1 MAYSSSSLSEV
12 ELSSSLDSFLA
23 FKAIDLLCLL
33 LILKVSESFLE
44 RSDEWVMANTIE
56 IKALK
61 KMDASKRGKFKEIQT
76 QQTLM
81 QTLRD
86 LPLTSN
92 FDEYEKKYAQMVQP
106 VKGTMS
112 VAFIFEGDVMVV
124 DDSRASMGS
133 YIFCGDSVQQECYRL
148 LDMAASMDTHADVT
162 DSERSENSSSEI
174 YQCPM
179 ITPA

>member
-1 MAYSSSSLSEV
+1 MNFVLLENACV
-12 ELSSSLDSFLA
+12 E
-23 FKAIDLLCLL
+23 
-33 LILKVSESFLE
+33 VSESFLE
-44 RSDEWVMANTIE
+44 RSDEWVMANKIE

-92 FDEYEKKYAQMVQP
+92 FDEYEKKSPQMVQP
-106 VKGTMS
+106 AKGTMS

-133 YIFCGDSVQQECYRL
+133 YICNYTLKMAVRQFSYRL
-148 LDMAASMDTHADVT
+148 
-162 DSERSENSSSEI
+162 SECGKEGVEDF
-174 YQCPM
+174 QL
-179 ITPA
+179 A